1 MSDKVIRISEYTNLN
16 ADFIEKCREG
26 ILKLESFVD
35 RYVKSQE
42 LDPLEQLV
50 ELEDIKRQH
59 ISFLTF
65 FLRYLTPVTSYR
77 ENGEFMAS
85 ERKSLKSHTIK
96 ELIKSGTNATTSD
109 KILYDNESYKDH
121 IKQIQEIKKFFVYV
135 YETYDLHKNVIS
147 RSIHQSI
154 STLQKELESLKR
166 S

>member
-1 MSDKVIRISEYTNLN
+1 MSDKVIRISDYTNLN

-26 ILKLESFVD
+26 ILKLEGFVD
-35 RYVKSQE
+35 RYVKAQ
-42 LDPLEQLV
+42 DLEILEALK

-65 FLRYLTPVTSYR
+65 FLRYLTPVASHK

-85 ERKSLKSHTIK
+85 ERKSLKSQTIK
-96 ELIKSGTNATTSD
+96 ELIKSGSNATTSE
-109 KILYDNESYKDH
+109 KIVYDADVYKSS
-121 IKQIQEIKKFFVYV
+121 IKDLQEIKTFFVYV

-154 STLQKELESLKR
+154 STLQKELENLKR